1 MLEIEKWFN
10 PPWLT
15 FIIFHHHFVYLIIEK
30 FVFQVELVV
39 WSGVS
44 PRFFWLSRWTCSYDD
59 LPTWVTRCAPLYV
72 TVHLDGFPVTKRNV
86 RLGGEGLKS
95 EDIVAT
101 TSRDSYILQCH
112 HDPLSVWTT
121 VKRCSFCFKYL
132 DRSFS
137 LFNLKKKLKNIVVTT
152 ISPFIRDNQNS
163 KFPFF

>member
-1 MLEIEKWFN
+1 MNRSWRCVADFVPLKKINAMLEIEKWFN
-10 PPWLT
+10 PTWLT

-101 TSRDSYILQCH
+101 TSRDSYTAMPPWSIECLDNCETMFFLLQIFG
-112 HDPLSVWTT
+112 
-121 VKRCSFCFKYL
+121 SF
-132 DRSFS
+132 
-137 LFNLKKKLKNIVVTT
+137 LFAL
-152 ISPFIRDNQNS
+152 
-163 KFPFF
+163 